1 MLTANELAAAAPSS
15 LSLISLF
22 RFQPS
27 TPFRVYL
34 LSREIVL
41 TPLPP
46 SPWPQAVTVL
56 LLRICHTLEALLFLV
71 EMRSFPLMGQE

>member
-1 MLTANELAAAAPSS
+1 MLAANELAAAAPSS

-27 TPFRVYL
+27 TPFRVYF
-34 LSREIVL
+34 LSRKIVQT
-41 TPLPP
+41 TPIP
-46 SPWPQAVTVL
+46 PWPQAVTAL

-71 EMRSFPLMGQE
+71 EMRSLPLMGQE